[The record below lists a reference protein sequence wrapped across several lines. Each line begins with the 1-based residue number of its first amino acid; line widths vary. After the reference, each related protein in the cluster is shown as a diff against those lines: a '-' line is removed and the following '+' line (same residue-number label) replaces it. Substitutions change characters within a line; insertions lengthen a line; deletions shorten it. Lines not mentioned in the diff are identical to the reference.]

1 MNRRFPA
8 NKAKSS
14 RQFRRNTARTK
25 AINIA
30 PRPTRGGGRSETMA
44 CNYPGTGRQS
54 PTGTVTYYGH
64 LQKAAGRIPP
74 APPNYKDF
82 PLPCGKCTGCKL
94 ERSRQWAVRLMHE
107 AQLHERTSFITLT
120 YRDEDLPNSP
130 ARVRKASPRRARRP
144 GSGASLDRRA
154 RAETH
159 THEIQEAPS
168 LSKGD
173 LNRFTRALNEDVRR
187 RFGKG

>member
-14 RQFRRNTARTK
+14 RQFGGTPPGRRRSTSLRVRHEA
-25 AINIA
+25 ADD
-30 PRPTRGGGRSETMA
+30 SETMA

-120 YRDEDLPNSP
+120 YRDEDLPT
-130 ARVRKASPRRARRP
+130 ARREFAKP
-144 GSGASLDRRA
+144 HRA
-154 RAETH
+154 GRV
-159 THEIQEAPS
+159 APAPE
-168 LSKGD
+168 
-173 LNRFTRALNEDVRR
+173 RH
-187 RFGKG
+187 